1 MTTTTPLSPAAATT
15 DAAERPTGAALTAL
29 VTEAYREA
37 LGSPEID
44 QDSDFY
50 AWGGDSLTAF
60 RVTATLQDA
69 LGVEVA
75 VALVF
80 AYPTPADLADVV
92 DADLAQV

>member
-1 MTTTTPLSPAAATT
+1 MTTNAPTGPAPTADT
-15 DAAERPTGAALTAL
+15 AERPTGAALTAL
-29 VTEAYREA
+29 VVGAYREA
-37 LGSPEID
+37 LGSEEID

-50 AWGGDSLTAF
+50 TWGGDSLTAF

-69 LGVEVA
+69 LDVDVP

-92 DADLAQV
+92 DADLVQV